1 MRYQCGGCPAH
12 TCKDNPQMLEAIR
25 SRALNKELVPCNGCR
40 DNKGLCAFHE
50 GECATYECVQKK
62 GVTFCFECDEYPC
75 SKLYPCADRAEVL
88 PHNMKILNLTYIQ
101 KHGIKGFLK
110 QYQDIFM
117 RYYKGKMSIGK
128 GPQV

>member
-1 MRYQCGGCPAH
+1 
-12 TCKDNPQMLEAIR
+12 MLEAIR